1 MDDVFVLL
9 EKLENEFLGAKNTV
23 FSKKAMVDAQRC
35 LQLITEIK
43 NGLPSAL
50 RKAQDI
56 IDHSTEIVESST
68 QKAQEIVDEAERRA
82 TEIVSQSEILRRAE
96 RDSKII
102 RSEAV
107 QFSNTLK
114 NDSRLYVDDMF
125 ADVEKFLADTIA
137 CIRNNREEL
146 RGSIIKDKKRPPQD
160 K

>member
-35 LQLITEIK
+35 LQYITEIK

-50 RKAQDI
+50 KKAQDI
-56 IDHSTEIVESST
+56 IDHSTEIVASST
-68 QKAQEIVDEAERRA
+68 KKAQEILTDAENRA
-82 TEIVSQSEILRRAE
+82 IEMVSQSEILKRAE
-96 RDSKII
+96 HDSKVI
-102 RSEAV
+102 RSDAV
-107 QFSNTLK
+107 QYANTLK

-146 RGSIIKDKKRPPQD
+146 RGSIVRDKKPPQGR
-160 K
+160 